1 MAELPEFEAPFRTA
15 KGREAMLN
23 YKPATTER
31 RMVQMGEC
39 LNQLGMH
46 SFVGRTLLVTADQIL
61 GIKMAKPAQ
70 FTGVLTGYDY
80 PETLVLNM
88 DHVLMY
94 SVDEVADAVHAQE
107 FIQVPLQKITRVACT
122 EVQSA

>member
-1 MAELPEFEAPFRTA
+1 MEDLPEFEPAFRTA
-15 KGREAMLN
+15 KGREVMLS
-23 YKPATTER
+23 YKPATLER
-31 RMVQMGEC
+31 RILQMGEC
-39 LNQLGMH
+39 LKQLNMH
-46 SFVGRTLLVTADQIL
+46 SFVGRTLLVTSEQIL

-70 FTGVLTGYDY
+70 FTGLLTGYDY

-88 DHVLMY
+88 ENVLMFD
-94 SVDEVADAVHAQE
+94 VDEVADAVHAQE